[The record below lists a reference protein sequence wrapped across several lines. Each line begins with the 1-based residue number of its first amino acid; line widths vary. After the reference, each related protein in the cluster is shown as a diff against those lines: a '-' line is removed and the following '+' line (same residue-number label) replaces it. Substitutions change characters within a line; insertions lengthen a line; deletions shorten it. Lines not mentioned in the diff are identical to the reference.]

1 MNKNLEHYVF
11 HKKNFLKKTSCKT
24 IITQLNKNKWSSHEW
39 TYQNEVLQPT
49 GNTEPE
55 MIFVKDFSSTVAEIN
70 NEIVQNLQSAILE
83 YLKKLDF
90 DWFDRWDG
98 YTAIKFIRYNK
109 NQTMRNHCDHI
120 HSMFEGERKG
130 IPTLSIIGVLNDN
143 YEGGELVMFEDKTI
157 HTQAG
162 DLIIFPSNF
171 LFPHEIK
178 PVTKGVR
185 YSYVS
190 WVW

>member
-1 MNKNLEHYVF
+1 MFFIKRIL
-11 HKKNFLKKTSCKT
+11 LKKTSCKN
-24 IITQLNKNKWSSHEW
+24 IITRLNKNKWSSHEW
-39 TYQNEVLQPT
+39 TYQNEVLKPT
-49 GNTEPE
+49 GNAEPE
-55 MIFVKDFSSTVAEIN
+55 MIFVKDFSSSVAEIN
-70 NEIVQNLQSAILE
+70 NDIVQKLQSAILE
-83 YLKKLDF
+83 YLNKLDF

-98 YTAIKFIRYNK
+98 YTAMKFIRYAK
-109 NQTMRNHCDHI
+109 HQTMRNHCDHI